1 MQSSFCPALGRV
13 MSEFRDEVSRQLE
26 DQAVQQ
32 KELAYRAGFKPSY
45 LSRVLSGRHNV
56 TLDTFLRIAEA
67 IGLNVQI
74 SYLKDS
80 RRKSVKIIVNCLWL
94 TLKSDILLQ
103 AAGINFCGVKGSP
116 WQESAVHWRQLCR

>member
-80 RRKSVKIIVNCLWL
+80 R
-94 TLKSDILLQ
+94 
-103 AAGINFCGVKGSP
+103 
-116 WQESAVHWRQLCR
+116 